1 MHENITAREII
12 VNVGGVERGRTYN
25 SCNYSNPA
33 RITFVRLFPRIEG
46 FMHKDYSSHRF
57 DMVYLTFLS
66 LFRKYERISR
76 VIALKIMNGNVR
88 QYVMYIMITL
98 ILSIVIALFI

>member
-1 MHENITAREII
+1 
-12 VNVGGVERGRTYN
+12 
-25 SCNYSNPA
+25 
-33 RITFVRLFPRIEG
+33 
-46 FMHKDYSSHRF
+46 
-57 DMVYLTFLS
+57 MVYLTFLS

-98 ILSIVIALFI
+98 ILSIAIALFI

>member
-1 MHENITAREII
+1 
-12 VNVGGVERGRTYN
+12 
-25 SCNYSNPA
+25 
-33 RITFVRLFPRIEG
+33 
-46 FMHKDYSSHRF
+46 MHKDYSSHRF